1 MVKYKFSVLLAFML
15 WVSFGIAQK
24 SELTKSREAK
34 YYLIEAK
41 EAITHGDIEKAIAIY
56 NQCLNADST
65 CATAHYELA
74 NIAVAVKDT
83 ESALEHSRK
92 AVALDPTNVWYQ
104 VQLAEITE
112 MRGMLAHTAEVYKDL
127 INLTPEK
134 KEYYF
139 KRIMLYETAED
150 WQNALVA
157 YDEYQQKFG
166 FDFNLLARKQAIYSK
181 AGKEKES
188 LKELR
193 ALAKSETNNTQIL
206 SLLAMKYDNE
216 GNTKKA
222 EKTYKDI
229 SRKDNR
235 DGVTEMVL
243 ARYFLTRADYP
254 NAFLSIKKSI
264 ESGEVNESMNVEAA
278 LALIQADTTAQRD
291 TYSNI
296 LGDILIENYPE
307 NAIGYLLKAEKYRN
321 AEDFSSAEE
330 MLLKALEISPTSY
343 NALAQL
349 AITLNRQ
356 KKYDEL
362 YNLAQKGI
370 IAFPQDHFFYLFKG
384 IAASEKK
391 EYEIADAA
399 LTTSSIYAKDPEIQS
414 NIRSM
419 MADNYYKSGKIQKAF
434 NLFEEELR
442 NDPENIGV
450 LNNYSYFLSLENTDL
465 KKAEKMSRKTI
476 EKEPENPTYLD
487 TYAWILYQMGD
498 YPNALKHMEKALKLI
513 DAKDTNGEI
522 WEHYADILYKLGRVE
537 EAKKEWQKALAL
549 PEAHTKRIKEKLAKQ
564 GIKIE

>member
-193 ALAKSETNNTQIL
+193 ALAKSEPNNTQIL

-537 EAKKEWQKALAL
+537 EAKKEWQKALVL